1 VRRILFAGVCIFCL
15 APDVRADL
23 PTIDITQAVNSIK
36 EQLQAAKS
44 FATQTQQYL
53 AQLQQL
59 SQEVQ
64 LVASLVHDPSLGTV
78 MALAG
83 QTGLGNSL
91 PVNPYQMMALVNGFG
106 GGVNGLSGALGKLNQ
121 LASLTNSISSTN
133 HVYSPTDGSWTS
145 QQLIAGGAGLYTTQ
159 GGALALLEDM
169 QNHIPVLQALRD
181 RLSTATDPK
190 TVLDAQAQIQAEGV
204 WTQNTIGQLNA
215 MQVAA
220 SVQSDLRIQRDNESV
235 TKSIDDFLTKAN
247 SYGGGISP

>member
-1 VRRILFAGVCIFCL
+1 MRRILFAGVCIFCL
-15 APDVRADL
+15 ARDARADL

-36 EQLQAAKS
+36 EQLQAAKA

-91 PVNPYQMMALVNGFG
+91 PVNPYQMMSLVNGFG

-121 LASLTNSISSTN
+121 LAGLTNSISSAN
-133 HVYSPTDGSWTS
+133 HIYSPTDGSWTS
-145 QQLIAGGAGLYTTQ
+145 QQLIAGGAGLTQRKVARWHCWRTCRTTFRCCKPSEIGCRPQ
-159 GGALALLEDM
+159 L
-169 QNHIPVLQALRD
+169 IPRPSLMHRLRSKP
-181 RLSTATDPK
+181 RACGRRTRS
-190 TVLDAQAQIQAEGV
+190 
-204 WTQNTIGQLNA
+204 
-215 MQVAA
+215 A
-220 SVQSDLRIQRDNESV
+220 S
-235 TKSIDDFLTKAN
+235 
-247 SYGGGISP
+247 